1 MEQSI
6 KVKRSEVKEII
17 DATFPEYT
25 GRKIR
30 VVFTDKVQMY
40 DLNWS
45 GGTRNKFAALSTDG
59 RTARPN
65 VPAPWANP
73 FEGQTVNVPADAV
86 IVKHALFCG
95 TDCGITIYANPAQ
108 APKWV
113 TA

>member
-25 GRKIR
+25 GRKIS

-45 GGTRNKFAALSTDG
+45 GGTRNQFAALSTDG
-59 RTARPN
+59 RMAKPH

-73 FEGQTVNVPADAV
+73 FEGQTVSVPVDAV
-86 IVKHALFCG
+86 IVKRAYFCG
-95 TDCGITIYANPAQ
+95 HDSGITIYANPAQ